1 MLLRFLKLC
10 LFVTVA
16 SFVPYYLPILIFG
29 SEGAPDNVF
38 VIWCVGLFI
47 IVFAIVC
54 FALLV
59 AAYEYV
65 VNGRL

>member
-10 LFVTVA
+10 LFVVIVLL
-16 SFVPYYLPILIFG
+16 VPYYLPILIFG

-38 VIWCVGLFI
+38 VIWFVGLFI

-54 FALLV
+54 FVLLV